1 MSRGKKILDL
11 LQKPSCGLGDQEN
24 ERLYTSTD
32 ENQSS
37 PSQTS
42 NIPHKKSPSSNRRIF
57 DNQDKSNSYHS
68 LNNISD
74 IAPETE
80 SQINRGES
88 KKIIKV
94 LQDIDLNSPM
104 LDTLFSKQSI
114 SESTKADDQKLYGK
128 NENDDEA
135 NGYYS
140 DEEPF
145 SPDYS
150 EYVPDSD
157 EFGSD
162 SENDTSKI
170 IISTFNSASDSSGE
184 IVTVD
189 HSKKKR
195 NSNMLSESEM
205 CEIDTNSMN
214 PIPKFTSPQR
224 IKTAPKPPEVIS
236 SDIKQNKKKNGQN
249 SNVYQI
255 YVISVRHQF

>member
-11 LQKPSCGLGDQEN
+11 LQKPSCGL
-24 ERLYTSTD
+24 
-32 ENQSS
+32 
-37 PSQTS
+37 
-42 NIPHKKSPSSNRRIF
+42 
-57 DNQDKSNSYHS
+57 
-68 LNNISD
+68 D

-80 SQINRGES
+80 SQINRDES

-214 PIPKFTSPQR
+214 PIPKFTSPRESKQLPNHQR
-224 IKTAPKPPEVIS
+224 
-236 SDIKQNKKKNGQN
+236 
-249 SNVYQI
+249 
-255 YVISVRHQF
+255 

>member
-11 LQKPSCGLGDQEN
+11 LQKPSCGL
-24 ERLYTSTD
+24 
-32 ENQSS
+32 
-37 PSQTS
+37 
-42 NIPHKKSPSSNRRIF
+42 
-57 DNQDKSNSYHS
+57 
-68 LNNISD
+68 D

-145 SPDYS
+145 SPDYLDLTRKMIQ
-150 EYVPDSD
+150 V
-157 EFGSD
+157 
-162 SENDTSKI
+162 K
-170 IISTFNSASDSSGE
+170 
-184 IVTVD
+184 
-189 HSKKKR
+189 
-195 NSNMLSESEM
+195 
-205 CEIDTNSMN
+205 
-214 PIPKFTSPQR
+214 
-224 IKTAPKPPEVIS
+224 
-236 SDIKQNKKKNGQN
+236 
-249 SNVYQI
+249 
-255 YVISVRHQF
+255 